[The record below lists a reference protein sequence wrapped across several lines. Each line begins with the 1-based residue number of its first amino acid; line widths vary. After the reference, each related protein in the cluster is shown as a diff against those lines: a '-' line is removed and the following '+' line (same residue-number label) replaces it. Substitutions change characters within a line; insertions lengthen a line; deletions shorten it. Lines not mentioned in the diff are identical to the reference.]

1 MTSGLRPRQVK
12 AIEDVRA
19 AYRAGFRAPVLVA
32 PTGFGKTHTTAEI
45 VRTSVARGKTVWFM
59 AHLKEILED
68 TSKKLAAEGIQH
80 GIIMAGIPSNRSVPV
95 QVVSVQTV
103 ARRLGRY
110 EKPDLLIIDEAHLAV
125 ATTYRAVIDWAGC
138 YLLLLTATPMR
149 LDGRGLN
156 EIADTIIQTCSTQDL
171 IDEKLLAD
179 IRYYAPSRPDLSG
192 VRTVAGD
199 YAKNDLA
206 EAVDKPRLIGD
217 AVSHWLKYAKGR
229 QTIAFCCSIKHAQ
242 HVAEQFRSVG
252 IRAVAVSGDTD
263 SMERRQALADL
274 KAGRVDVVTNC
285 ALWVAGVDAP
295 TVSCIM
301 LLAPT
306 KSLTKYL
313 QSVGRGLRTAPGKTD
328 CIILD
333 HGSLIHTH
341 GHPADLREWSL
352 EGSPK
357 KKRAR
362 DPDDISIKSCP
373 VCFRVCR
380 SVVQQCDCGHRF
392 VAKAREIEQVDG
404 VLAEVDR
411 SAVQRAARR
420 EQGRAQ
426 SLEDLIKLGVSR
438 GYKNPRAWAVHLYN
452 ARNHKGA

>member
-1 MTSGLRPRQVK
+1 MTSGLRPRQIK

-19 AYRAGFRAPVLVA
+19 AYRAGFRAPVLCA
-32 PTGFGKTHTTAEI
+32 ATGFGKSHTSAFI
-45 VRTSVARGKTVWFM
+45 VREAVAKGKSVWFM

-103 ARRLGRY
+103 ARRLARY
-110 EKPDLLIIDEAHLAV
+110 ERPDLLIIDEAHLAV
-125 ATTYRAVIDWAGC
+125 AATYRTVIDWAGC
-138 YLLLLTATPMR
+138 HLLLLTATPQR

-171 IDEKLLAD
+171 IDEGLLAD
-179 IRYYAPSRPDLSG
+179 IRYYAPAKIDLSA

-206 EAVDKPRLIGD
+206 EAMDKPKLVGD
-217 AVSHWLKYAKGR
+217 AVSHWLKYARGR
-229 QTIAFCCSIKHAQ
+229 QTIAFCTSIKHAH
-242 HVAEQFRSVG
+242 HVAESFRAVG
-252 IRAVAVSGDTD
+252 VRAVAVSGDTD
-263 SMERRQALADL
+263 TSERRQALADL
-274 KAGRVDVVTNC
+274 KAGRIDVVANC

-306 KSLTKYL
+306 KSLTKCL
-313 QSVGRGLRTAPGKTD
+313 QSVGRGLRTADGKYD
-328 CIILD
+328 CVILD

-352 EGSPK
+352 EGTPK
-357 KKRAR
+357 KSRPR

-373 VCFRVCR
+373 KCFRVSR
-380 SVVQQCDCGHRF
+380 SVAQKCECGHVF
-392 VAKAREIEQVDG
+392 VVKVREIEQVEG
-404 VLAEVDR
+404 TLAEVDR
-411 SAVQRAARR
+411 SQVVRQAKR
-420 EQGRAQ
+420 EQGKAQ
-426 SLEDLIKLGVSR
+426 TLEDLIRLGASR
-438 GYKNPRAWAVHLYN
+438 GMKNPAGWAKHVYN
-452 ARNHKGA
+452 ARMGKQ